1 MFTSPTVIWSDVM
14 MQEPR
19 LFSRRR
25 KRTRQ
30 RLPYA
35 TKPPWGVCVFLEF
48 QSYAAFRPR
57 VWPWLLNAASPN
69 SATVQDQRLGSPLVF
84 DTIFSIFCLT
94 VMGNVWKHGL
104 CDFERPGACWISLTD
119 GSVSS
124 NDCCPRLT
132 QMEDAGGKMAVVKSL
147 YSRPVSG
154 LERKTNSVSHTCVS
168 VILRHGISC
177 LFMLFGCTHAVFLFL
192 LVAMPSLTS
201 VYSWKRTLNMQDIQ
215 NKTVSRKEEE
225 KLKIT

>member
-30 RLPYA
+30 RLSYA
-35 TKPPWGVCVFLEF
+35 TKPPWGVCVFLAF
-48 QSYAAFRPR
+48 QSYAVIRPR
-57 VWPWLLNAASPN
+57 IWPWLLNAASPN
-69 SATVQDQRLGSPLVF
+69 SATVQDQRLGSSLVF

-124 NDCCPRLT
+124 KDCRPRLT
-132 QMEDAGGKMAVVKSL
+132 QTEDAEGKMAVVFERRAFTLVQSL
-147 YSRPVSG
+147 DLKGRPSLFPAHV
-154 LERKTNSVSHTCVS
+154 SVSFWDMASHVCECY
-168 VILRHGISC
+168 LGAR
-177 LFMLFGCTHAVFLFL
+177 MLCFCFHLLPCHHSPVCT
-192 LVAMPSLTS
+192 
-201 VYSWKRTLNMQDIQ
+201 RTNVTKQ
-215 NKTVSRKEEE
+215 
-225 KLKIT
+225 

>member
-30 RLPYA
+30 RLSYA
-35 TKPPWGVCVFLEF
+35 TKPPWGVCVFLAF
-48 QSYAAFRPR
+48 QSYAVIRPR

-69 SATVQDQRLGSPLVF
+69 SATVQDQRLGSSLVF

-124 NDCCPRLT
+124 KDCRPRLT
-132 QMEDAGGKMAVVKSL
+132 QTEDAGGENGSGVWAKSL
-147 YSRPVSG
+147 YSPILFPAHV
-154 LERKTNSVSHTCVS
+154 SVSFWDMASHVCECY
-168 VILRHGISC
+168 LGARMLC
-177 LFMLFGCTHAVFLFL
+177 LFS

-201 VYSWKRTLNMQDIQ
+201 VYSYKR
-215 NKTVSRKEEE
+215 NKTVSGTEEE

>member
-30 RLPYA
+30 RLSYA
-35 TKPPWGVCVFLEF
+35 TKPPWGVCVFLAF
-48 QSYAAFRPR
+48 QSYAVIRPR

-69 SATVQDQRLGSPLVF
+69 SATVQDQRLGSSLVF

-124 NDCCPRLT
+124 KDCRPRLT
-132 QMEDAGGKMAVVKSL
+132 QTEDAGGENGSGVWAKSL

-154 LERKTNSVSHTCVS
+154 LESLDNSVSRTCVS

-177 LFMLFGCTHAVFLFL
+177 LWMLFGCTHALFLFS

-201 VYSWKRTLNMQDIQ
+201 VYSYKC
-215 NKTVSRKEEE
+215 NKTVSGTEEE